1 MKNFKNS
8 VKYYLLERR
17 TLSDEE
23 KEERKQ
29 QTKQRE
35 KEISQQDEALK
46 KIGDRGF
53 QKRLPLVEKGM
64 IRLKLEFEKTQKKL
78 EKVQEELEALKNR
91 REEID
96 IAFKN
101 RLKSTGAAIKKQM
114 LEILERV
121 EAAKIPERAPGSPRT
136 ATVRMNP
143 EEWDAED
150 GTTLKFWRERAEHYL
165 DKKGDNP
172 DVWQNIWDALV
183 IRTRGAVGSANVNNP
198 NTPERM
204 FNNIKWFITYWSK
217 VIKNIKKEHLGPI
230 AFTIKGTNRSD
241 KAASRFLNIYLKMN
255 HTVKK
260 KNLFL
265 SDEQKN
271 ELVELLKTSWS
282 V

>member
-23 KEERKQ
+23 KEERK
-29 QTKQRE
+29 KQRE
-35 KEISQQDEALK
+35 EKIKQQDEALE
-46 KIGDRGF
+46 KIGDVRGI
-53 QKRLPLVEKGM
+53 QKRLPLAEQGL
-64 IRLKLEFEKTQKKL
+64 IRLKLEYEQGQKKL
-78 EKVQEELEALKNR
+78 KKLQETQKALEKR

-101 RLKSTGAAIKKQM
+101 RLENAGAALKKQM
-114 LEILERV
+114 LKILERV
-121 EAAKIPERAPGSPRT
+121 EAAKIPERAPGAPRT

-150 GTTLKFWRERAEHYL
+150 GTTLKPWRKRAEHYL
-165 DKKGDNP
+165 DKKGDDP

-217 VIKNIKKEHLGPI
+217 VIKNIKEEHLGPI

-271 ELVELLKTSWS
+271 ELVELLKTTWS